1 MKENKEMRSRTM
13 RAVRSYNTTPEMTVR
28 RFLHAEGLR
37 YRLHD
42 RRIPGVPDLVFA
54 SRRVLVFVHGCF
66 WHQHPGCSA
75 AKRPASRLEYWSR
88 KLDRNMERDR
98 SQQAALT
105 SVGWKVM
112 VIWECETRNPRKLA
126 ELVNRIKCVDG

>member
-1 MKENKEMRSRTM
+1 
-13 RAVRSYNTTPEMTVR
+13 
-28 RFLHAEGLR
+28 
-37 YRLHD
+37 
-42 RRIPGVPDLVFA
+42 
-54 SRRVLVFVHGCF
+54 
-66 WHQHPGCSA
+66 
-75 AKRPASRLEYWSR
+75 
-88 KLDRNMERDR
+88 MERDR